1 LIDPRI
7 LILDEATSS
16 VDTETER
23 EIQLALENLIKGRT
37 TIAIAHRLSTLR
49 RADRL
54 VVIERGRITEVGPH
68 DEFAVVEESLAKR
81 EFVPVI
87 LKILTTPPRTEP
99 SLWQVETDRG
109 VTSFEVES
117 EDSIYR
123 REPRQVSIVDVRG
136 IRYLIPDTRKLDQ
149 KSQRVLERFL

>member
-1 LIDPRI
+1 MAAFTLERDNRGHLVLIDAQGQRYPDAAPVRAFPLSDPLHAI
-7 LILDEATSS
+7 SICDQDGREIVYIDSLDELEPAT
-16 VDTETER
+16 R
-23 EIQLALENLIKGRT
+23 
-37 TIAIAHRLSTLR
+37 
-49 RADRL
+49 
-54 VVIERGRITEVGPH
+54 
-68 DEFAVVEESLAKR
+68 AVVEESLAKR

>member
-1 LIDPRI
+1 MAAFTLERDSRGHLVLIDAQGERYPDAAPVRAFPLSDPLHAI
-7 LILDEATSS
+7 SICDQNGKEIVYIDSLDELEPAT
-16 VDTETER
+16 R
-23 EIQLALENLIKGRT
+23 
-37 TIAIAHRLSTLR
+37 AI
-49 RADRL
+49 
-54 VVIERGRITEVGPH
+54 
-68 DEFAVVEESLAKR
+68 VEESLAKR

-87 LKILTTPPRTEP
+87 LKILTMPPRTEP
-99 SLWQVETDRG
+99 ALWQVETDRG

-136 IRYLIPDTRKLDQ
+136 IRYLIPDTKKLDQ

>member
-1 LIDPRI
+1 MAAFTLERDNRGHLVLIDAQGQRYPDAAPVRAFPLSDPLHAI
-7 LILDEATSS
+7 SICDQNGREIVYIDSLDELEPAT
-16 VDTETER
+16 R
-23 EIQLALENLIKGRT
+23 
-37 TIAIAHRLSTLR
+37 AI
-49 RADRL
+49 
-54 VVIERGRITEVGPH
+54 
-68 DEFAVVEESLAKR
+68 VEESMAKR

-99 SLWQVETDRG
+99 ALWQVETDRG

>member
-1 LIDPRI
+1 MAAFTLERDNRGHLVLIDAQGQRYPDAAPVRAFPLSDPLHAI
-7 LILDEATSS
+7 SICDQNGREIVYIDSLDELEPAT
-16 VDTETER
+16 R
-23 EIQLALENLIKGRT
+23 
-37 TIAIAHRLSTLR
+37 AI
-49 RADRL
+49 
-54 VVIERGRITEVGPH
+54 
-68 DEFAVVEESLAKR
+68 VEESLAKR

-99 SLWQVETDRG
+99 ALWQVETDRG

>member
-1 LIDPRI
+1 MAAFTLERDNRGHLMLIDAQGERYPDAAPVRAFPLSDPQHAI
-7 LILDEATSS
+7 SICDQNGKEIVYIDSLDELEPAT
-16 VDTETER
+16 R
-23 EIQLALENLIKGRT
+23 
-37 TIAIAHRLSTLR
+37 AI
-49 RADRL
+49 
-54 VVIERGRITEVGPH
+54 
-68 DEFAVVEESLAKR
+68 VEESLAKR

-87 LKILTTPPRTEP
+87 LKILAMPPRTEP
-99 SLWQVETDRG
+99 ALWQVETDRG

-136 IRYLIPDTRKLDQ
+136 IRYLIPDTKKLDQ

>member
-1 LIDPRI
+1 MAAFTLERDNRGHLVLIDAQGQRYPDAAPVRAFPLSDPLHAI
-7 LILDEATSS
+7 SICDQDGREIVYIDSLDE
-16 VDTETER
+16 
-23 EIQLALENLIKGRT
+23 LEPAKR
-37 TIAIAHRLSTLR
+37 AI
-49 RADRL
+49 
-54 VVIERGRITEVGPH
+54 
-68 DEFAVVEESLAKR
+68 VEESLAKR

-87 LKILTTPPRTEP
+87 LKILAMPPRTEP

-136 IRYLIPDTRKLDQ
+136 IRYLIPDTKKLDQ